1 MAKRPSSKDRFLQD
15 MQGDRPVQSYLTAH
29 LAWMRAENPE
39 GAEKLSADIAKTFT
53 TEEGLRVMKLMEKSV
68 LFAGVQNG
76 ASDSALRE
84 INAVRNFV
92 LEIRRIVSNG

>member
-1 MAKRPSSKDRFLQD
+1 MAKRPSNKDRYLED
-15 MQGDRPVQSYLTAH
+15 MRADHPVQSYLTAH
-29 LAWMRAENPE
+29 LGWMRSENPE
-39 GAEKLSADIAKTFT
+39 GAEKLTADIAKVFT

-68 LFAGVQNG
+68 LFAGVSNG